1 MATGTQTT
9 TFTVVDIRRVVE
21 NFAADFAMIGA
32 ATGLQTRDEV
42 ASTVQDLGLFAELGY
57 LVEISVFLE
66 TPTGAQPRAA
76 KYVVSKSAAAWVTQM
91 PGNNLWPKIP
101 NTTLRVI
108 ATFSDEWWQKTE
120 EQKQNV
126 RQRYGIQYAWS
137 HTTTDTTFRHL
148 TGAVD
153 RRYASNGYGME
164 RKSYQ

>member
-32 ATGLQTRDEV
+32 ATGLRTRDQV

-66 TPTGAQPRAA
+66 NSSGAQLRAV
-76 KYVVSKSAAAWVTQM
+76 KYVVSKSATGWATQM

-101 NTTLRVI
+101 NTNLRVI
-108 ATFSDEWWQKTE
+108 AMFSDEWWQKTD
-120 EQKQNV
+120 EQKQTI
-126 RQRYGIQYAWS
+126 RQRYSIQGAWS
-137 HTTTDTTFRHL
+137 HTNTDTTFGHL
-148 TGAVD
+148 TGGID